1 MSNTVT
7 DARILVVEDDQVLRT
22 VIAEA
27 LGEDGYLVET
37 AADGQVALELARR
50 SRPDLVIIDFMMPSM
65 DGEEFSAAMRQIS
78 GLGSTPIIVI
88 SASRYAEE
96 VGERIGA
103 KLALR
108 KPFDLHKL
116 TERVDQLLS
125 R

>member
-1 MSNTVT
+1 
-7 DARILVVEDDQVLRT
+7 
-22 VIAEA
+22 
-27 LGEDGYLVET
+27 
-37 AADGQVALELARR
+37 
-50 SRPDLVIIDFMMPSM
+50 MPSM